1 MFYLLKHINNLLRSQ
16 VHYIK
21 EHVFVNGLHSSYLGV
36 SVLRNLFICVVNHA
50 CTLIVRF

>member
-21 EHVFVNGLHSSYLGV
+21 EHVFVNGLHFADRP
-36 SVLRNLFICVVNHA
+36 VLEVMI
-50 CTLIVRF
+50 